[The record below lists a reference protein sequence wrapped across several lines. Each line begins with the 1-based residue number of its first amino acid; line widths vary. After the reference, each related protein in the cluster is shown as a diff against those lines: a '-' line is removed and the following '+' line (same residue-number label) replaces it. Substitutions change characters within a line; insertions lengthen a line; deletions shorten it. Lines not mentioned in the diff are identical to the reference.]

1 MKVVEVD
8 GVVEG
13 WSDKVLEGLRWWRWW
28 RWRWWTDGGGGE
40 AEGWWMA
47 RTDRLTVRRDRRRYT
62 GRDSV
67 PVGVGL
73 MVQCRQKSAW
83 SQILP

>member
-40 AEGWWMA
+40 AEGLVDGQ
-47 RTDRLTVRRDRRRYT
+47 DRPSD
-62 GRDSV
+62 
-67 PVGVGL
+67 
-73 MVQCRQKSAW
+73 CKKRQA
-83 SQILP
+83 